1 MDLLSS
7 LFKVKVIPTCQ
18 LVPLSLCLLYVSSP
32 PRKVNLN
39 FYLPICQERVSLTV
53 ISLSKISS
61 SSFLTYVSAIFPG
74 KSSDNSMGLRQCC
87 DRIQAWRSS
96 KLFILVTITLG
107 LFAGKIIVD
116 LSNFVLMFVYA
127 VL

>member
-1 MDLLSS
+1 MSTS
-7 LFKVKVIPTCQ
+7 AGFFVSIVCLFSAAEGEFQ
-18 LVPLSLCLLYVSSP
+18 L
-32 PRKVNLN
+32 
-39 FYLPICQERVSLTV
+39 YLPICQDRVSLTV
-53 ISLSKISS
+53 ISLLKIPS
-61 SSFLTYVSAIFPG
+61 SSFLTHVSAIFPG

-107 LFAGKIIVD
+107 LFAGKIIAD